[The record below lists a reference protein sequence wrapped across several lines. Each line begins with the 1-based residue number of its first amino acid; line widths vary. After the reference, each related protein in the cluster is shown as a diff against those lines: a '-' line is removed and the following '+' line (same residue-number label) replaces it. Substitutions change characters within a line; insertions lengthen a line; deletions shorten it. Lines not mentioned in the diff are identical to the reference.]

1 MKKNIFKEKKNNKKE
16 VNAKITVSEA
26 SALFIPQLQL
36 SSLGYLINDY
46 WVGPDTIEQAS
57 L

>member
-1 MKKNIFKEKKNNKKE
+1 MKKNFLKEKKNEKE
-16 VNAKITVSEA
+16 VNAKMTASEA
-26 SALFIPQLQL
+26 SGLFIPQLQL